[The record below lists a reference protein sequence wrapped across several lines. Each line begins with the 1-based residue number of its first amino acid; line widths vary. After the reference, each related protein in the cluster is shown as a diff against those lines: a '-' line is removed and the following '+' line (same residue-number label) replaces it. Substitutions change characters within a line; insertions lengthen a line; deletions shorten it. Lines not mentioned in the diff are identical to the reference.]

1 MAKRIK
7 KVTTIPLL
15 PNQRFAIIGKTGSGK
30 TTFATLLASVL
41 VPDHDPD
48 WQVWWIDTKGDP
60 TDIARLRRYGFVSR
74 EQQGR
79 TIGEQYQGKA
89 INRVYWRLAETQDD
103 PVSDQAQRIIHLA
116 IEQRRVLLVID
127 EYTQVVS
134 NTKTP
139 GKWLGDAFRT
149 GRGLKVGIIG
159 CTQEPVY
166 VPRQLLSQASHLFLF
181 DLFYDY
187 DIATAQ
193 KMYPEYVRPADP
205 HGFYTAYVDGRT
217 PWLYYKDAGQWVR
230 TIRNPAPSITS
241 QASNNLQEN
250 PTVG

>member
-1 MAKRIK
+1 MARRIN

-15 PNQRFAIIGKTGSGK
+15 PNQRFAIVGKTGSGK
-30 TTFATLLASVL
+30 TTFATLLASIL

-48 WQVWWIDTKGDP
+48 WEIWWIDTKGDP
-60 TDIARLRRYGFVSR
+60 TDIARLRRFGFISR

-79 TIGEQYQGKA
+79 SAGEQYQGQR
-89 INRVYWRLAETQDD
+89 INRVYWRLNETEND
-103 PVSDQAQRIIHLA
+103 PVQDQAQRIIHLA
-116 IEQRRVLLVID
+116 IEQKKVLVVID

-149 GRGLKVGIIG
+149 GRGLNVGIIG

-166 VPRQLLSQASHLFLF
+166 VPRQLLSQASHIFLF

-187 DIATAQ
+187 DIQVAQ
-193 KMYPEYVRPADP
+193 KMFPEYVRPKDI
-205 HGFYTAYVDGRT
+205 HGFFTAYVDGRA
-217 PWLYYKDAGQWVR
+217 PWRYYVDARQWAA
-230 TIRNPAPSITS
+230 TIKEPAARITS
-241 QASNNLQEN
+241 QASNNIQEN